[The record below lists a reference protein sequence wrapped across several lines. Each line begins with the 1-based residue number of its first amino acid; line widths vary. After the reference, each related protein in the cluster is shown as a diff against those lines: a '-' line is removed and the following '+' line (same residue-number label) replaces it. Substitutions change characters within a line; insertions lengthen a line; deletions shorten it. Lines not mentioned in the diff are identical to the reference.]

1 MAGSNLP
8 EFCLDYRKY
17 TVEMISEPTAAI
29 IKKVRKQ
36 MDEVASVPDDQ
47 LTYESVIGRLAD
59 IETELDTFTSCQ
71 ARLPA
76 AAATDKA
83 VRDAASEAEKQL
95 EKFSIELSM
104 RKDIFDKLVAYRDQT
119 DLGSL
124 HPQTKRY
131 VEKRI
136 QRGKRNGLHLD
147 RATRDKL
154 QDLRTR
160 ISELTI
166 EYMKNCNEDDT
177 WVPFT
182 DAELA
187 GVPDT
192 FLQSLEKTDDGR
204 RKVTVLAP
212 HFIVLKK
219 CSVAET
225 RRKLT
230 HARAAKCMKS
240 NTPLIEEFV
249 QYFHQLANVL
259 GYPTNAHY
267 KTEIKMSKTPETVSA
282 FLSDLKEKLQPLWA
296 EERRLFLQYKEEECA
311 AAGVPFDGQIHVWD
325 VSYYSAMA
333 EERKY
338 AVNHEAL
345 RDYFPVDRVTRGMF
359 QIYERLLGLRFSEQP
374 GAEVW
379 HEDVKLY
386 RVQEADSGQLTGYFY
401 LDLYPRDGK
410 YDHFCVDSLRTGRQR
425 GDHYELPVCVMLANF
440 PKPTADKPALFS
452 HEEVET
458 FFHEF
463 GHAMHC
469 ICSRARYTMFAGT
482 SVEGDFVEA
491 PSQMLENW
499 VWEPEPLALM
509 SGHYKDG
516 SPLPADLLETLVRSR
531 QANSGIFNL
540 RQVALSMFD
549 QIIFSQ
555 PQSDTAE
562 IFRQVYKDVT
572 GIDTMPDTNFAASF
586 GHMAGGY
593 DANYYGYLWSEVY
606 SVDMFEARFKKEG
619 ILSPEVGRDYRRC
632 ILEPGSTIDAA
643 DMLRNFL
650 GREPSR
656 EAFLRSKGLSV

>member
-17 TVEMISEPTAAI
+17 TVEMISKPTSEI
-29 IKKVRKQ
+29 MSKVRKQ
-36 MDEVASVPDDQ
+36 MDEIAAVPDDKVS
-47 LTYESVIGRLAD
+47 YDSVIGRLAD
-59 IETELDTFTSCQ
+59 IETELDTFTSCT

-76 AAATDKA
+76 AAATEKA
-83 VRDAASEAEKQL
+83 VRDAASEAEKAL

-104 RKDIFDKLVAYRDQT
+104 RKDIFDKLVTFSKQT
-119 DLGSL
+119 ELSSL

-136 QRGKRNGLHLD
+136 LTGKRNGLHLD
-147 RATRDKL
+147 QETRDKL
-154 QDLRTR
+154 QGLRTR
-160 ISELTI
+160 MSELTI

-192 FLQSLEKTDDGR
+192 FLQGLEKTDDGR

-219 CSVAET
+219 CSVPDT
-225 RRKLT
+225 RRKLA
-230 HARAAKCMKS
+230 HARAAKCMKA

-249 QYFHQLANVL
+249 QYFHQFANLL
-259 GYPTNAHY
+259 GYATNAHY
-267 KTEIKMSKTPETVSA
+267 KTEIKMSKTPETVTT

-296 EERRLFLQYKEEECA
+296 EERRLFLEYKEEECRQ
-311 AAGVPFDGQIHVWD
+311 AGVPFDGQIHLWD

-359 QIYERLLGLRFSEQP
+359 DIYERLLGLRFSRVQ

-379 HEDVKLY
+379 HDDVTLY
-386 RVQEADSGQLTGYFY
+386 RVEEADGGQLTGYFF

-425 GDHYELPVCVMLANF
+425 ENGYELPVCVMLANF

-469 ICSRARYTMFAGT
+469 ICSRAHYTLFAGT

-509 SGHYKDG
+509 SGHYRDG
-516 SPLPADLLETLVRSR
+516 APIPAELLATLVRSR

-540 RQVALSMFD
+540 RQVALATFD

-555 PQSDTAE
+555 PRSDTAA
-562 IFRQVYKDVT
+562 IFGQVYREVT
-572 GIDTMPDTNFAASF
+572 GIETMPDTNFAASF

-619 ILSPEVGRDYRRC
+619 ILSPEVGRDYRKC
-632 ILEPGSTIDAA
+632 ILEPGSTIDAL
-643 DMLRNFL
+643 DMLKKFL
-650 GREPSR
+650 GRGPSP
-656 EAFLRSKGLSV
+656 EAFLRSKGLAV

>member
-1 MAGSNLP
+1 MAGSKLP
-8 EFCLDYRKY
+8 DICLDYRKY
-17 TVEMISEPTAAI
+17 TVEMINEATDKM
-29 IKKVRKQ
+29 IKKVSKE
-36 MDEVASVPDDQ
+36 MDEVAAIKDEEVSYD
-47 LTYESVIGRLAD
+47 SVIGRLAD
-59 IETELDTFTSCQ
+59 METELDTFTSCQ

-76 AAATDKA
+76 AAATEKA
-83 VRDAASEAEKQL
+83 VRDAATDAEKAL

-104 RKDIFDKLVAYRDQT
+104 RKDIFDKLMTYSERT
-119 DLGSL
+119 DLAAV
-124 HPQTKRY
+124 HPQTRRY

-136 QRGKRNGLHLD
+136 QEGRRNGLHLES
-147 RATRDKL
+147 ATRDKL

-160 ISELTI
+160 VSELTI

-177 WVPFT
+177 WVPFS

-187 GVPDT
+187 GVPAN
-192 FLQSLEKTDDGR
+192 FLESLEKTEDGR

-219 CSVAET
+219 CSVPET
-225 RRKLT
+225 RRKLS
-230 HARAAKCMKS
+230 HARAAKCLKA

-249 QYFHQLANVL
+249 QYYHQFANLL

-267 KTEIKMSKTPETVSA
+267 KTEIKMSKTPEAVWQ
-282 FLSDLKEKLQPLWA
+282 FLRGLQEKLQPLWA
-296 EERRLFLQYKEEECA
+296 EERQLFLEYKREECA
-311 AAGVPFDGQIHVWD
+311 AAGREFDGEIRLWD
-325 VSYYSAMA
+325 VPYYSALA

-338 AVNHEAL
+338 AVDHEAL
-345 RDYFPVDRVTRGMF
+345 REYFPVERVTAGMF
-359 QIYERLLGLRFSEQP
+359 QIYERLLGLKFSQVP
-374 GAEVW
+374 APEVW
-379 HEDVKLY
+379 SDDVQLFQ
-386 RVQEADSGQLTGYFY
+386 VQEAGSGELTGYFY

-425 GDHYELPVCVMLANF
+425 ADHYELPVCVMLANF

-469 ICSRARYTMFAGT
+469 ICSRARYTRFAGT

-499 VWEPEPLALM
+499 VWEPEPLGLM
-509 SGHYKDG
+509 SGHYRDG
-516 SPLPADLLETLVRSR
+516 APIPAELLQTLVRSR

-540 RQVALSMFD
+540 RQVALATFD
-549 QIIFSQ
+549 QRLFAQ
-555 PQSDTAE
+555 ERSDTAALFAE
-562 IFRQVYKDVT
+562 VYKSTT
-572 GIDTMPDTNFAASF
+572 GLNTLPDTNFAASF

-619 ILSPEVGRDYRRC
+619 ILSPAVGRDYRRC
-632 ILEPGSTIDAA
+632 ILEPGSTLDAA

-650 GREPSR
+650 GREPSE
-656 EAFLRSKGLSV
+656 EAFLRSKGLAV